1 MKQICLAI
9 ILLWALCG
17 CFKRVD
23 DFTTPGD
30 YERAFQLKQKI
41 SLQNKTQLNLSD
53 ARELALANN
62 PTLRSAAAA
71 IRSAQYT
78 YFRSLSAWSPEVTAY
93 GEVNHAL
100 AAGHDL
106 HHPPSGVFPGEN
118 RFATSSSIKA
128 TWLLFN
134 GLARE
139 LDILVT
145 QLEYDRSIAAAEDVK
160 RLLLQAVV
168 FAWCDILLA
177 SEEIIIYQAD
187 KAFQDAALT
196 QANEQFKAGHISYAT
211 VLNFKILSA
220 KAQSRITL
228 SRYQRQTAYNA
239 LAALLGYN
247 TAEFPA
253 DIKLQFPEPSV
264 MALDHPLP
272 RYLEEAIRNRPDL
285 KAEKLQL
292 EKSLRQKQAAYAA
305 FLPEIHLFA
314 DFSFDNAYA
323 SYRKYPVKWSY
334 YNQPSFV
341 YGVTGSWNI
350 FRGFES
356 WNELRRRQALE
367 QIAKWGLNKKFL
379 DVTTEV
385 NDALENCRNTRK
397 QVAIFRSMANWVME
411 QRNLIYSEY
420 LNGRETIARVN
431 QAQSELLEAQ
441 SSLILWKIQSRK
453 AAAQLAA
460 ALGKDAIVADKKL
473 PVESGGNF

>member
-1 MKQICLAI
+1 MKQIFPAI

-23 DFTTPGD
+23 DFSNLND
-30 YERAFQLKQKI
+30 YERSFSTKQKI
-41 SLQNKTQLNLSD
+41 ALQNKTQLNLSE
-53 ARELALANN
+53 ARKLALANN

-100 AAGHDL
+100 SSGHDL
-106 HHPPSGVFPGEN
+106 HHPPAGVFPDEN
-118 RFATSSSIKA
+118 RFSTSSSIKA

-160 RLLLQAVV
+160 RLLLQGIV

-228 SRYQRQTAYNA
+228 SRYQRQTALNA

-253 DIKLQFPEPSV
+253 DIKLQFPEPSP
-264 MALDHPLP
+264 MELHHPLP

-292 EKSLRQKQAAYAA
+292 EKSLRQKQSAYAA

-323 SYRKYPVKWSY
+323 SYKNYPVKWSY

-385 NDALENCRNTRK
+385 NDALENCRNTHK
-397 QVAIFRSMANWVME
+397 QVAIFRSMADWVME

-460 ALGKDAIVADKKL
+460 ALGKDAIIADKKS

>member
-1 MKQICLAI
+1 MQ
-9 ILLWALCG
+9 
-17 CFKRVD
+17 
-23 DFTTPGD
+23 
-30 YERAFQLKQKI
+30 
-41 SLQNKTQLNLSD
+41 
-53 ARELALANN
+53 
-62 PTLRSAAAA
+62 
-71 IRSAQYT
+71 
-78 YFRSLSAWSPEVTAY
+78 
-93 GEVNHAL
+93 
-100 AAGHDL
+100 
-106 HHPPSGVFPGEN
+106 
-118 RFATSSSIKA
+118 
-128 TWLLFN
+128 
-134 GLARE
+134 
-139 LDILVT
+139 
-145 QLEYDRSIAAAEDVK
+145 
-160 RLLLQAVV
+160 
-168 FAWCDILLA
+168 
-177 SEEIIIYQAD
+177 
-187 KAFQDAALT
+187 
-196 QANEQFKAGHISYAT
+196 
-211 VLNFKILSA
+211 
-220 KAQSRITL
+220 
-228 SRYQRQTAYNA
+228 
-239 LAALLGYN
+239 
-247 TAEFPA
+247 FPA
-253 DIKLQFPEPSV
+253 DIKLQFPESSPLELS
-264 MALDHPLP
+264 HPLP

-305 FLPEIHLFA
+305 FMPEIHLFA
-314 DFSFDNAYA
+314 DFSFNNAYA
-323 SYRKYPVKWSY
+323 SYKNYPVKWSY

-453 AAAQLAA
+453 AAAQLNA